1 MPAEQGSLVG
11 DSCDCYE
18 FVAAVF
24 QMAIR
29 CFMQSG
35 PLVIVPQ
42 SGAGHRT
49 HSKSVVRLIPGV
61 NSGCSLGSPVG
72 GLSCLLC
79 VVDESAATPVK
90 SPGERFN
97 EDNMKM
103 FIDTVAV
110 KLNIFDD
117 TA

>member
-1 MPAEQGSLVG
+1 MLR
-11 DSCDCYE
+11 
-18 FVAAVF
+18 AV
-24 QMAIR
+24 
-29 CFMQSG
+29 G

-42 SGAGHRT
+42 SGAGHCT
-49 HSKSVVRLIPGV
+49 HSKSACSSDLSGV

-90 SPGERFN
+90 APGERFN

-103 FIDTVAV
+103 FIATVAV
-110 KLNIFDD
+110 KLKIFED